1 MNLYFVPNDPE
12 NTTLVSANGLAQYR
26 VVTSKAGAFRSPSVT
41 TITRPAD
48 TAGNNAV
55 GEVEW
60 KRWGGHP
67 VVRSTVFDGTEQ
79 TLEVRELL
87 YKLGST
93 FSTYVILHSDPVPW
107 DLT

>member
-1 MNLYFVPNDPE
+1 MSNS
-12 NTTLVSANGLAQYR
+12 LVEGVER
-26 VVTSKAGAFRSPSVT
+26 V
-41 TITRPAD
+41 
-48 TAGNNAV
+48 AV
-55 GEVEW
+55 
-60 KRWGGHP
+60 
-67 VVRSTVFDGTEQ
+67 STVFDGTEQ